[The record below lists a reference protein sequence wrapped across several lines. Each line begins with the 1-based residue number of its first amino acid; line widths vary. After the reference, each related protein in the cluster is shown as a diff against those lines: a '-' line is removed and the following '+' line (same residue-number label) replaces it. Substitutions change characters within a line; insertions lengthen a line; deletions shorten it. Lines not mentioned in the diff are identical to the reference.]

1 MKRIITIV
9 LIIGGIMVTMNHCKK
24 PEGKKAG
31 EISDIL
37 FTGAPNEVVLMT
49 LHPGHF
55 HSSLIQK
62 SMVPQVSQHAYVYA
76 PEGSDVKR
84 HLERIGNF
92 NFRVDNPT
100 NWKEHVYIGDDY
112 LEKMVEERPGNVVVI
127 AGNNAKKTTY
137 IYKCVNNRL
146 NVLADKPMVIFFEKY
161 PELEKS
167 FRVAEEKG
175 VLLYDIMT
183 ERYEIT
189 AILQK
194 RLALLP
200 EIFGRMLKGTE
211 ENPAFVQ
218 HSVHHWFKYVVG
230 EPIKRPPWFFDE
242 SKQGEAI
249 VGVTTHLIDLI
260 QWEAY
265 PRQVLDQSD
274 VKLLSAS
281 HWTTPLNIQQFQK
294 VTGKDQWPSYLE
306 KELKDGKLHVYSN
319 GEINYTLKDM
329 HARVRV
335 EWHFHAPEGGGDTHY
350 SIMRGSKCNLIIR
363 QGERENYRTKLYIE
377 LTGDQDTS
385 KFEEDLRQAVS
396 NELDYDGLN
405 VTKMGEK
412 FWRVDIPNE
421 LREGHEAHFKHV
433 MEQYL
438 QYLQQGR
445 LPAWETSYMLV
456 KYYLTTQA
464 LKMAR
469 KQ

>member
-9 LIIGGIMVTMNHCKK
+9 MIIGSIMSTMNHCKK
-24 PEGKKAG
+24 PEGKNAG
-31 EISDIL
+31 GVSDTL
-37 FTGAPNEVVLMT
+37 FTGVSNEVVLMT
-49 LHPGHF
+49 LQPGHF
-55 HSSLIQK
+55 HSSLMQK
-62 SMVPQVSQHAYVYA
+62 TMVSQVSQHAYVYA

-84 HLERIGNF
+84 HLERIENF
-92 NFRVDNPT
+92 NSREDNPT
-100 NWKEHVYIGDDY
+100 SWKEHVYTGDDY

-137 IYKCVNNRL
+137 IHKCVNNQL
-146 NVLADKPMVIFFEKY
+146 NVLADKPMVIFPEKY

-167 FRVAEEKG
+167 FRIAEEKG

-194 RLALLP
+194 RLARLP

-211 ENPAFVQ
+211 KNPAFVQ
-218 HSVHHWFKYVVG
+218 HSVHHWFKYVAG

-274 VKLLSAS
+274 VKLFSAS
-281 HWTTPLNIQQFQK
+281 HWTTPLSIQQFQK

-306 KELKDGKLHVYSN
+306 KELIDGKLHVYSN

-329 HARVRV
+329 HAKVRV
-335 EWHFHAPEGGGDTHY
+335 EWHFQAPEGGWDTHY

-363 QGERENYRTKLYIE
+363 QGERENYQAKLYVE
-377 LTGDQDTS
+377 LTGDQDPS
-385 KFEEDLRQAVS
+385 SFEEYLRQAVS
-396 NELDYDGLN
+396 NELGYDDLN

-412 FWRVDIPNE
+412 FWRVDILDE
-421 LREGHEAHFKHV
+421 QCEGHEAHFKHV